1 MIRRSVLA
9 LVFGLFLLAN
19 APVAA
24 FDIDVDGN
32 GERDALTD
40 GLLALRYLFGFT
52 DTTLIEGAVGNNAT
66 RATAAQIEAY
76 LQTNLAQ
83 LDIDNDDN
91 TDALTDGLLVLRYLF
106 GFEGNALL
114 QGAISS
120 GATRTGATE
129 IEAYIES
136 LRTRTYTVTPISGF
150 TIEGAIPNI
159 TLVKDGN
166 DNDVVL
172 LVYSSPVGLCEAT
185 STDGLTFSG
194 TGIKS
199 SDLIR
204 VLDPVPQTLYVT
216 DVLVRPLPSGTRRY
230 FIKALTPPGNTER
243 HIYLADRTVDGVIT
257 LGNDHAPVY
266 TGGPNDDNRVE
277 VFDIIE
283 ALDGKWV
290 MYYVSPTG
298 TPMNS
303 GRSAI
308 SSDRG
313 LSWTFHNDDPFSD
326 KGMARAQDRN
336 VDPAVLRLQD
346 DTFIAVTM
354 RAAKLYFW
362 NSADGYVWEEIGG
375 SEINISQWDAAEVD
389 DAIGL
394 FDPTLLQLPDGTIYM
409 YVTAGQGT
417 TDRLVAAKITY

>member
-1 MIRRSVLA
+1 MIRRSAFV
-9 LVFGLFLLAN
+9 LVFGLFLLASSP
-19 APVAA
+19 AAA

-52 DTTLIEGAVGNNAT
+52 GTTLIEGAVGNSAT
-66 RATAAQIEAY
+66 RAVAVQIEAY

-83 LDIDNDDN
+83 LDIDDDDN

-106 GFEGNALL
+106 GFEGDALL

-120 GATRTGATE
+120 GATRTGGTE

-136 LRTRTYTVTPISGF
+136 LRTRTYTVTPVSGF
-150 TIEGAIPNI
+150 TIEGTIPNV

-172 LVYSSPVGLCEAT
+172 LVYSSPVGICEAT

-204 VLDPVPQTLYVT
+204 VLDPIPQTLYVT
-216 DVLVRPLPSGTRRY
+216 GVLVRPLPSGTWRY
-230 FIKALTPPGNTER
+230 FIKALAPPGNSER
-243 HIYLADRTVDGVIT
+243 HIYVADRTADGIIT
-257 LGNDHAPVY
+257 LANDHAPVY
-266 TGGPNDDNRVE
+266 TGGPTDEGRVE
-277 VFDIIE
+277 VIDLIE
-283 ALDGKWV
+283 ALAGEWV
-290 MYYVSPTG
+290 MYYVAPSSSAR
-298 TPMNS
+298 NS
-303 GRSAI
+303 RSAT
-308 SSDRG
+308 SLDQG
-313 LSWTFHNDDPFSD
+313 LSWTFHGDNPFSD
-326 KGMARAQDRN
+326 ITLTGAQNIN

-354 RAAKLYFW
+354 RAAMLYFW

-375 SEINISQWDAAEVD
+375 SEINVSLWDAAEVD
-389 DAIGL
+389 DAVGL